1 MDNLL
6 LEIKTDMQKQNSG
19 AQNILDMMQL
29 LSNATA
35 SIKESSDKMKNNTL
49 SVVQQIEQLKESSQS
64 ILMSGNNANE
74 QLSKMNEYAAMTTTQ
89 AKENAE
95 LTSSVHHI
103 VSEYRVDDSDNVA
116 DDAGNLSAVNDI
128 VEENGEEPVKE
139 ILSEPAE
146 KKSADM
152 TKETSAET
160 SETLSQITEVPE
172 DMFFNTILK
181 I

>member
-103 VSEYRVDDSDNVA
+103 VSEYRVDEDDNVA
-116 DDAGNLSAVNDI
+116 AGNLSAVNDI

-172 DMFFNTILK
+172 DMFFNPILK
-181 I
+181 N